1 MAYREKLAW
10 LTLGAMLVAY
20 GIYFT
25 WLGLALRQG
34 EPTLLGILLPFGI
47 IAGTQGIVVAIA
59 SAVLA
64 TRARREG
71 QARAD
76 ERDRAIAR
84 RGATAAYYTLLAGM
98 ILVGVVMPFTEPAW
112 KIVNAALLGIV
123 LAEAVSLVLVIL
135 SYRRGWHG

>member
-25 WLGLALRQG
+25 WLGLALRHG

-47 IAGTQGIVVAIA
+47 IAGTQGIVVLIA
-59 SAVLA
+59 SAVLRA
-64 TRARREG
+64 RARREG
-71 QARAD
+71 QAQAD

-84 RGATAAYYTLLAGM
+84 RGATAAYYVLLTGM

-112 KIVNAALLGIV
+112 KIVNAALLAIV
-123 LAEAVSLVLVIL
+123 IAEAVSLVLVIL

>member
-34 EPTLLGILLPFGI
+34 EPSLLGILLPFGI
-47 IAGTQGIVVAIA
+47 IAGTQGIVVLIA
-59 SAVLA
+59 SAILSA
-64 TRARREG
+64 RARREG
-71 QARAD
+71 QAPAD

-84 RGATAAYYTLLAGM
+84 RGASVAYYVLLVGM

-112 KIVNAALLGIV
+112 KVVNAALLAIV
-123 LAEAVSLVLVIL
+123 TAEAVSLILIIL

>member
-10 LTLGAMLVAY
+10 LILGVMLAAY

-25 WLGLALRQG
+25 WLGLALRHG

-47 IAGTQGIVVAIA
+47 IAGAQGIVVLAA
-59 SAVLA
+59 SAIL
-64 TRARREG
+64 RARAHREG
-71 QARAD
+71 QAQAD

-84 RGATAAYYTLLAGM
+84 RGATAAYYVLLTGI

-112 KIVNAALLGIV
+112 KIVNAALLAIV
-123 LAEAVSLVLVIL
+123 VAEAVSLVLVIL